1 MHELTSTHH
10 SDLVDP
16 VLKIWGWQ
24 IPTYLFMGGLVA
36 GIMII
41 SGYFVLQGRH
51 KNNLYACFYLPI
63 ISLCLLSLG
72 MLALFLDLEH
82 KWFTWRLYTTFE
94 ARSPMSWGSWILV
107 LIYPALL
114 ANLLIR
120 IPGTLQE
127 KFPLL
132 VRFSTSINEHP
143 LGVKAI
149 GVLNM
154 VLGAM
159 LGMYTGVLLSA
170 LGARPLWNSAM
181 LWILFLVS
189 GLSAAAA
196 FVHMITPDKSER
208 ELLAKADNGFLTFEL
223 LVIALFIV
231 GLLSSTRAHIE
242 AAYLLLSGPFAA
254 VFWVFVVGL
263 GIIIPLMIQLLAVNH
278 KVKHTPIAPVLVI
291 LGGLILR
298 FVIVYAG
305 QVSHW

>member
-1 MHELTSTHH
+1 MQELTTTRHNE
-10 SDLVDP
+10 LVDP
-16 VLKIWGWQ
+16 LLHIWGWQ

-82 KWFTWRLYTTFE
+82 KWFTWRLYTTFK
-94 ARSPMSWGSWILV
+94 ASSPMSWGSWILV

-114 ANLLIR
+114 VNLLVR
-120 IPGTLQE
+120 IPG
-127 KFPLL
+127 PLRNRL
-132 VRFSTSINEHP
+132 PWVDRFSRAINGHP

-223 LVIALFIV
+223 LVISLLLV
-231 GLLSSTRAHIE
+231 GLLSSTRVHIE
-242 AAYLLLSGPFAA
+242 AAHLLLSGQFAP

-263 GIIIPLMIQLLAVNH
+263 GIIIPLIIQLLAVNH

>member
-16 VLKIWGWQ
+16 ILHIWGWQ

-82 KWFTWRLYTTFE
+82 KWFTWRLYLTFE
-94 ARSPMSWGSWILV
+94 PSSPMSWGSWILV

-114 ANLLIR
+114 VNLLVR
-120 IPGTLQE
+120 IPGTLQN
-127 KFPLL
+127 KLPWLD
-132 VRFSTSINEHP
+132 RFSMAINGHP
-143 LGVKAI
+143 FGVKAI

-196 FVHMITPDKSER
+196 FVHMITPDKTER

-223 LVIALFIV
+223 LVISLFLA
-231 GLLSSTRAHIE
+231 GLLSSTRVHIE
-242 AAYLLLSGPFAA
+242 AAHLLLNGQFAP

-263 GIIIPLMIQLLAVNH
+263 GIVIPLVIQLLAVNH